1 MECWNA
7 FKKKVTIMKKYAIVF
22 MIMLATLTQGFAQLA
37 DDALRYSQLFY
48 TGTAR
53 FMSMGGAFTALGGD
67 ISSLSQNP
75 AGIGVFRSSEIN
87 ITPQLFHIK
96 TIAGLNGTA
105 TSDYIYNF
113 NLAQAGM
120 VANIID
126 NDTETGLVSLNFG
139 YSFNKTNNLN
149 QSILIDGYSD
159 YSSLADL
166 FADKAEGFYK
176 DELINV
182 TDALESYL
190 ANKTWIIDTLSGSN
204 TSYGTVFSNY
214 GDNPPSIYGQNIRRL
229 VNFEGYTGEHAL
241 SVGGNLSNKLYFG
254 ATLGISHLT
263 YSYQYEHI
271 ESTDDILPSAFKN
284 FDYAFYYSN
293 QGTGFGLKLGA
304 IYRPLE
310 ILRIGFAFHSP
321 TVYKINAY
329 ISDNMTSN
337 FSDGGKYEASNSPF
351 RYNYALTTP
360 FRAMVG
366 AAVQI
371 KKLALVSLDYEFVD
385 YSAAKFSETGDG
397 YDYNVKN
404 SVIRRT
410 LRSTSNLRLGAEF
423 RLNKLYLRG
432 GYSYYGKAWANDD
445 LNDNL
450 DYNSI
455 SFGAGFREQNVFI
468 DFGYTGMMNPQQYI
482 VYDSTVE
489 TLISGM
495 DINRNI
501 YSVTF
506 GYKFGY

>member
-7 FKKKVTIMKKYAIVF
+7 FNKKVTIMKKYVIVF

-75 AGIGVFRSSEIN
+75 AGIGVFRSSEIS

-96 TIAGLNGTA
+96 TMAGLNGTA

-149 QSILIDGYSD
+149 QSIIVNGYSD

-166 FADKAEGFYK
+166 WTDKADGIYK
-176 DELINV
+176 DELIN
-182 TDALESYL
+182 DAPESYL
-190 ANKTWIIDTLSGSN
+190 AWSTWIIDSLSGSN
-204 TSYGTVFSNY
+204 THYGTVFSNY
-214 GDNPPSIYGQNIRRL
+214 GDNPPSIYGQNINRL
-229 VNFEGYTGEHAL
+229 VSYEGYTGEHAF
-241 SVGGNLSNKLYFG
+241 SIGGNLSNKLYFG

-263 YSYQYEHI
+263 CSSQYEHF
-271 ESTDDILPSAFKN
+271 ESTDVDLPSKFEN
-284 FDYAFYYSN
+284 FDYTFFYSN
-293 QGTGFGLKLGA
+293 QGTGFGLKMGA
-304 IYRPLE
+304 IYKPLE

-321 TVYKINAY
+321 TVYKINEY
-329 ISDNMTSN
+329 VSDNITSH
-337 FSDGGKYEASNSPF
+337 FSDGGEYSESNSAV
-351 RYNYALTTP
+351 RYSYGLSTP
-360 FRAMVG
+360 FRAMLG

-385 YSAAKFSETGDG
+385 YSTAKFSETGDG
-397 YDYNVKN
+397 YNYTEKN
-404 SVIRRT
+404 SIIRNT

-432 GYSYYGKAWANDD
+432 GYAYYGKAWEKDD
-445 LNDNL
+445 LNGDL

-468 DFGYTGMMNPQQYI
+468 DFGFTGMMNTHNY
-482 VYDSTVE
+482 VLYDTTVE
-489 TLISGM
+489 TLISKM
-495 DINRNI
+495 DINRNM

>member
-1 MECWNA
+1 MECWHTI
-7 FKKKVTIMKKYAIVF
+7 KKKVTIMKKSAIAF
-22 MIMLATLTQGFAQLA
+22 MIMLATLTQGFGQLV

-75 AGIGVFRSSEIN
+75 AGIGVFRSSEIS

-96 TIAGLNGTA
+96 TTAGLNGTI
-105 TSDYIYNF
+105 TSDYIYNY
-113 NLAQAGM
+113 NLAQAGI
-120 VANIID
+120 VVNIID
-126 NDTETGLVSLNFG
+126 NDSESGLISLNFG

-149 QSILIDGYSD
+149 QSIIIDGYSD
-159 YSSLADL
+159 YSSMTDL
-166 FADKAEGFYK
+166 WTDKAEGLYK
-176 DELINV
+176 DELAVIDDV
-182 TDALESYL
+182 SDSYL
-190 ANKTWIIDTLSGSN
+190 ALKTFLIDSLPGSN
-204 TSYGTVFSNY
+204 TSYGTVYSNY
-214 GDNPPSIYGQNIRRL
+214 GDNPPSVYGQNIRRL
-229 VNFEGYTGEHAL
+229 ITYEGYTGEHAL

-254 ATLGISHLT
+254 ATFSISHLT
-263 YSYQYEHI
+263 YSSQYEHV
-271 ESTDDILPSAFKN
+271 ESTDVNLPSEFEN
-284 FDYAFYYSN
+284 FNYTLFYSD

-321 TVYKINAY
+321 TLFKIDEY
-329 ISDNMTSN
+329 LYDNMSSH
-337 FSDGGKYEASNSPF
+337 FSDGGNYIVTNLPVRF
-351 RYNYALTTP
+351 NYALTTP

-385 YSAAKFSETGDG
+385 YSVARFSETGDE
-397 YDYNVKN
+397 YNYSIKN
-404 SVIRRT
+404 SVIRHT

-432 GYSYYGKAWANDD
+432 GYSYYGKEWENDD

-468 DFGYTGMMNPQQYI
+468 DFGYTGMMNPHKY
-482 VYDSTVE
+482 VLYDSTVE
-489 TLISGM
+489 TLISNM
-495 DINRNI
+495 DINKNMF
-501 YSVTF
+501 SVTF

>member
-1 MECWNA
+1 MECWNT
-7 FKKKVTIMKKYAIVF
+7 FKKKVTIMKKSAIVF
-22 MIMLATLTQGFAQLA
+22 IIMLATLTEGFAQNA

-48 TGTAR
+48 NGTAR

-75 AGIGVFRSSEIN
+75 AGIGVYRSSEIS
-87 ITPQLFHIK
+87 ITPQLYHIK
-96 TIAGLNGTA
+96 TTAGLNGSN

-113 NLAQAGM
+113 NMAQAGI
-120 VANIID
+120 VANIIN
-126 NDTETGLVSLNFG
+126 NDSESGLISLNFG

-149 QSILIDGYSD
+149 QSIILDGYSD

-166 FADKAEGFYK
+166 FADKAEGLYK
-176 DELINV
+176 DELIDV
-182 TDALESYL
+182 ADALESYL

-229 VNFEGYTGEHAL
+229 VSYEGYTGEHAL

-263 YSYQYEHI
+263 YSSQYEHS
-271 ESTDDILPSAFKN
+271 ESTDVNLPSEFEN
-284 FDYAFYYSN
+284 FNYTLYYSN

-304 IYRPLE
+304 IYRPME

-329 ISDNMTSN
+329 IYDNMTSH
-337 FSDGGKYEASNSPF
+337 FSDGGKYEATNSPF

-385 YSAAKFSETGDG
+385 YSTAKFSETGDE
-397 YDYNVKN
+397 YNYSEKN
-404 SVIRRT
+404 SIIRNT
-410 LRSTSNLRLGAEF
+410 LRSASNLRLGAEF
-423 RLNKLYLRG
+423 RLKTFYLRG
-432 GYSYYGKAWANDD
+432 GYGYYGKAWKNDD
-445 LNDNL
+445 LNRDL

-468 DFGYTGMMNPQQYI
+468 DFGYTGMMNPQKYI
-482 VYDSTVE
+482 LYDSTVE
-489 TLISGM
+489 TLISNM